1 MDDTRRALLRW
12 TTSVMEARGWS
23 AAHWSRLAQVT
34 PSSLTRFL
42 SDPARGSLPSA
53 ETIGRLARAAGSEPR
68 FIDGMEPAP
77 VVRVPLLDHDQVV
90 ALLALGRRAAEAF
103 LAAALR
109 QNGGCVAVEPSA
121 SPRAFALTIAS
132 RSLDAA
138 GVLPEDKVVLEPP
151 DVLEPRVGD
160 VVVTVGGGAFCAYRF
175 FPPHLLPVSTDPG
188 CGPASIAD
196 ARVAGVAVHV
206 LRVLRL

>member
-1 MDDTRRALLRW
+1 
-12 TTSVMEARGWS
+12 MEARGWS
-23 AAHWSRLAQVT
+23 AAHWSWLAQVT
-34 PSSLTRFL
+34 PSNLTRFL

-53 ETIGRLARAAGSEPR
+53 KTIGRLARAAGSEPR
-68 FIDGMEPAP
+68 FIDERDPAP
-77 VVRVPLLDHDQVV
+77 IKRVPLLDHDQVV

-109 QNGGCVAVEPSA
+109 QNGGCVALERSA
-121 SPRAFALTIAS
+121 SARAFALTIAS

-138 GVLPEDKVVLEPP
+138 GVLPGDRVVLEPT
-151 DVLEPRVGD
+151 DVLERRAGD
-160 VVVTVGGGAFCAYRF
+160 VVVAVGSGAFCAYRF

-188 CGPASIAD
+188 CGSASVAD

-206 LRVLRL
+206 LRVLRA

>member
-12 TTSVMEARGWS
+12 TTTVMEARGWS
-23 AAHWSRLAQVT
+23 AAHWSRVARVT

-68 FIDGMEPAP
+68 FIDEPEPPP
-77 VVRVPLLDHDQVV
+77 VLRVPLLDHGQVL
-90 ALLALGRRAAEAF
+90 ALLALGQRAAEAF
-103 LAAALR
+103 LIATLR
-109 QNGGCVAVEPSA
+109 RNGGCVAVDRPA
-121 SPRAFALTIAS
+121 SPRAFALTVAS

-138 GVLPEDKVVLEPP
+138 GVFPADRMVLEPP

-160 VVVTVGGGAFCAYRF
+160 VVVTVGDDSFCAYRY

-188 CGPASIAD
+188 CGPASILD

-206 LRVLRL
+206 LRVLRA